1 MLYRPDP
8 NVGTTK
14 CYIEPRSRCR
24 LPYFTP
30 REMRELYPDGNFMIV
45 GEIGGLARPPDDG
58 DVLMADGAR
67 RIPILPR
74 GSIKKLFEWVVGY
87 IPVSQSTYLA
97 AVGSMLPAF
106 LRRWNTNHANQPS

>member
-8 NVGTTK
+8 NISTTK

-24 LPYFTP
+24 LPYYTA
-30 REMRELYPDGNFMIV
+30 REMREMYTEGDFMIV
-45 GEIGGLARPPDDG
+45 GEIGGLSRPPDDG

-74 GSIKKLFEWVVGY
+74 GSIKKPFEWVVGY
-87 IPVSQSTYLA
+87 IPVSRDTYLA
-97 AVGSMLPAF
+97 AVGSVMPVF
-106 LRRWNTNHANQPS
+106 LRRWKINHIDKSF

>member
-8 NVGTTK
+8 NIRTIK
-14 CYIEPRSRCR
+14 WYMEPRSRCR

-30 REMRELYPDGNFMIV
+30 REMQELYNDGDFMIV
-45 GEIGGLARPPDDG
+45 GEIGGLARPQEDG

-74 GSIKKLFEWVVGY
+74 GSIKKPFEWVVGY
-87 IPVSQSTYLA
+87 IPVSRDTYLA
-97 AVGSMLPAF
+97 VVGSVMPVF
-106 LRRWNTNHANQPS
+106 LRRWKINQIDKSF